1 MSARPR
7 KATNEEIYEAA
18 HRVMQRLGPTEWTLA
33 EVAAE
38 VGLTAGALVQRFGSK
53 RDLQLAMMD
62 GFEEMAGETFAR
74 LRSENASPLATLYA
88 YADCI
93 AQMGETPGGLAHHLA
108 YLQLDLIDPEFH
120 RHLSAYARATRAEL
134 RSLIEEAIRAG
145 ELRPAD
151 SEALARTIDVILT
164 GSLLTW
170 GIYQERAAAEWLRED
185 LDAVLGPFLP
195 RERTRV

>member
-7 KATNEEIYEAA
+7 KATDEAIFEAA

-53 RDLQLAMMD
+53 RELQLAMMD
-62 GFEEMAGETFAR
+62 GFEDVAGETFAR
-74 LRSENASPLATLYA
+74 LREEHASPVRVLYA

-93 AQMGETPGGLAHHLA
+93 ARMGESPGGLAHHLA
-108 YLQLDLIDPEFH
+108 YLQLDLTDPDFH
-120 RHLSAYARATRAEL
+120 RHLSAYARATRSEL
-134 RSLIEEAIRAG
+134 RALIDEAIRQG
-145 ELRPAD
+145 ELAPVD
-151 SEALARTIDVILT
+151 SEALARMIETTLS

-170 GIYQERAAAEWLRED
+170 GIYQEKTAAEWLRED
-185 LDAVLGPFLP
+185 LDAVLRPFRP
-195 RERTRV
+195 RGS